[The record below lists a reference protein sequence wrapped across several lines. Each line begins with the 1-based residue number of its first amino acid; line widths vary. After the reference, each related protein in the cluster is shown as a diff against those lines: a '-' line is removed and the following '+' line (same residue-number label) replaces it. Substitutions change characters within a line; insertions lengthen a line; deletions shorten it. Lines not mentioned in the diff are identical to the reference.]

1 MIEAEDPVTMHVEPF
16 LVLGIEA
23 RTSNA
28 REMGGHGAIGALWGR
43 LMNDNFLA
51 HIPHRVDNHVI
62 AVYTNYESDKDG
74 EYSYLL
80 GAQVNSIEKVPEEMA
95 SCQIV
100 AGEYGMFTAT
110 GGPPAEM
117 IVGIWKQI
125 WSLEAGRKLERA
137 YRTDFEIYS
146 SGTTP
151 SDTLVDVYIGLL
163 PRD

>member
-1 MIEAEDPVTMHVEPF
+1 MIEAEDPVKMHVEPF

-80 GAQVNSIEKVPEEMA
+80 GARVNSIEKVPEEMA

-100 AGEYGMFTAT
+100 
-110 GGPPAEM
+110 
-117 IVGIWKQI
+117 
-125 WSLEAGRKLERA
+125 
-137 YRTDFEIYS
+137 
-146 SGTTP
+146 
-151 SDTLVDVYIGLL
+151 
-163 PRD
+163 